1 MKFSPSFQTDF
12 VTREQQRDGRSVEAE
27 KCLHAALTG
36 NLVLRHYV
44 ISSTPGGP
52 PGNSD
57 GTNPGTRAESWGK
70 LPGVAG
76 AGGMLVLGI
85 D

>member
-1 MKFSPSFQTDF
+1 MVHKF
-12 VTREQQRDGRSVEAE
+12 EAE

-36 NLVLRHYV
+36 NLVLRQYV
-44 ISSTPGGP
+44 ISSAPGEP

-57 GTNPGTRAESWGK
+57 GTNPGTRLKVGENPRG
-70 LPGVAG
+70 LPGG
-76 AGGMLVLGI
+76 ILVLGI

>member
-1 MKFSPSFQTDF
+1 MVHQF
-12 VTREQQRDGRSVEAE
+12 EAE
-27 KCLHAALTG
+27 KCLDAALTG

-44 ISSTPGGP
+44 IGSTPGGP

-70 LPGVAG
+70 SPGVARGDVG
-76 AGGMLVLGI
+76 AWN
-85 D
+85 